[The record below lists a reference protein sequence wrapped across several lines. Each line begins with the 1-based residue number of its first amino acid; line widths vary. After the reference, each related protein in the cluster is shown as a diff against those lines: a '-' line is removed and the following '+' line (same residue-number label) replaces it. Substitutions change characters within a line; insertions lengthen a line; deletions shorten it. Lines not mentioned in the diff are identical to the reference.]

1 MKIVEKD
8 HLLPASSDTANLPA
22 DVIATGAD
30 SAVSNKNDYL
40 QSFDQNWNP
49 QLGYPNYKIA
59 RTFYFGGMK
68 KELRVPISMPNRVII
83 EPNPPRQ
90 GFSHL
95 TWNTLNEYY
104 LQKCMKKKEYNE
116 ILVECMKI
124 AFKVYAIN
132 REENRFLKNT
142 VFMKLSNFVW
152 FFCILSVFILILS
165 ELDEEFNSTTQ
176 KVVEVMFTASI
187 LMVFI
192 MSIVNFLQSPPLNIF
207 INYEKFLRQQL
218 RKYFQKL
225 NPQYAQ
231 EGKDIKFDIAQND
244 TLWLEISIPKHLQ
257 VPFSEREIARQIEYL
272 DQRAKEEDG
281 DQYTPTQLYQVVSNQ
296 QEADDYNRA
305 KKE

>member
-1 MKIVEKD
+1 M
-8 HLLPASSDTANLPA
+8 LPASSDTANLPA